1 MNQTPASILILTSSI
16 LAYSAT
22 AGTTSITTNSAGI
35 TTAHTS
41 PIGIL
46 LGLAGLVL
54 GIWGVI
60 SLIGASI
67 RDREMAFDGTSRQDL
82 LAMFDP
88 RRAAR
93 GYGATGTTVA
103 PVTTTRVN
111 AGVDPAA
118 VVLSP
123 EMKAQLSMASH
134 LEGRERTQIV
144 EEALRRYL
152 PRYENSTKAA

>member
-22 AGTTSITTNSAGI
+22 VGTTAITTNTAGI

-88 RRAAR
+88 RRANR
-93 GYGATGTTVA
+93 GYSNSVS
-103 PVTTTRVN
+103 PVTASRV
-111 AGVDPAA
+111 ATSADPSSIA
-118 VVLSP
+118 LSP
-123 EMKAQLSMASH
+123 EVKAQLSMASH
-134 LEGRERTQIV
+134 LEGRERSQIV

>member
-1 MNQTPASILILTSSI
+1 MNQTPAAILILTSAV

-22 AGTTSITTNSAGI
+22 GTTAITTTEAGI
-35 TTAHTS
+35 ATTHTS
-41 PIGIL
+41 GIGIL

-67 RDREMAFDGTSRQDL
+67 RDREMAFDGAMRPDL
-82 LAMFDP
+82 LGMFDP
-88 RRAAR
+88 RRMTRPYAA
-93 GYGATGTTVA
+93 A
-103 PVTTTRVN
+103 PVATNGRVN
-111 AGVDPAA
+111 PGIDPSS
-118 VVLSP
+118 VLLSP

-134 LEGRERTQIV
+134 LEGRERSQIV

>member
-1 MNQTPASILILTSSI
+1 MNQTPAAILILTSAV

-22 AGTTSITTNSAGI
+22 VGTTAITTTEAGI
-35 TTAHTS
+35 ATTHTS
-41 PIGIL
+41 GIGIL

-67 RDREMAFDGTSRQDL
+67 RDREMAFDGAMRPDL
-82 LAMFDP
+82 LGMFDP
-88 RRAAR
+88 RRMAR
-93 GYGATGTTVA
+93 PYAGAGVA
-103 PVTTTRVN
+103 PMGTGRVN
-111 AGVDPAA
+111 PGIDPAS
-118 VVLSP
+118 VMLSP

-134 LEGRERTQIV
+134 LEGRERSQIV

-152 PRYENSTKAA
+152 PRYDNSTKAA

>member
-1 MNQTPASILILTSSI
+1 MNQTPASILILTSAI
-16 LAYSAT
+16 LAYTAT
-22 AGTTSITTNSAGI
+22 AGTTAITTTDAGL

-46 LGLAGLVL
+46 MGLAGLVL

-67 RDREMAFDGTSRQDL
+67 RDREMAFDGSMRPDL

-88 RRAAR
+88 RRMNRTYAAP
-93 GYGATGTTVA
+93 TVA
-103 PVTTTRVN
+103 PVASSRVA
-111 AGVDPAA
+111 AGIDPSA

-134 LEGRERTQIV
+134 LEGRERSQIV
-144 EEALRRYL
+144 EEALRRYM

>member
-1 MNQTPASILILTSSI
+1 MNQTPAAILILTSAI
-16 LAYSAT
+16 LAYTAT
-22 AGTTSITTNSAGI
+22 AGATAITTTDVGI
-35 TTAHTS
+35 ATAQTS

-46 LGLAGLVL
+46 MGLAGLVL

-67 RDREMAFDGTSRQDL
+67 RDREMAFDGHMRPDL

-88 RRAAR
+88 RRMAR
-93 GYGATGTTVA
+93 PYPATTAVA
-103 PVTTTRVN
+103 PVATGRV
-111 AGVDPAA
+111 APGIDPSS

-134 LEGRERTQIV
+134 LEGRERSQIV
-144 EEALRRYL
+144 EEALRRYM

>member
-1 MNQTPASILILTSSI
+1 MNQTPAAILVLTSSI
-16 LAYSAT
+16 LAYCAT
-22 AGTTSITTNSAGI
+22 TGTTSITTSSTGI

-67 RDREMAFDGTSRQDL
+67 RDREMAFDGAGRQDL

-88 RRAAR
+88 RRLAHPYTTSRPSSPGAVAESIHAAS
-93 GYGATGTTVA
+93 
-103 PVTTTRVN
+103 
-111 AGVDPAA
+111 DPAS

-123 EMKAQLSMASH
+123 EIKAQLSMASH
-134 LEGRERTQIV
+134 LEGRERSQIV

-152 PRYENSTKAA
+152 PRYDASTKVA

>member
-1 MNQTPASILILTSSI
+1 MNQTPAAILVLTSSI
-16 LAYSAT
+16 LAYAAT
-22 AGTTSITTNSAGI
+22 SGTTAITTGTGV
-35 TTAHTS
+35 TTHSS
-41 PIGIL
+41 PVGVI
-46 LGLAGLVL
+46 LGLGGLVL

-67 RDREMAFDGTSRQDL
+67 RDRELMFEGAPRTDL
-82 LAMFDP
+82 MGMLDP

-93 GYGATGTTVA
+93 PYTPVGTPVRAATTEA
-103 PVTTTRVN
+103 P
-111 AGVDPAA
+111 G

-134 LEGRERTQIV
+134 LEGRERSQIV

-152 PRYENSTKAA
+152 PRYENSKAA

>member
-1 MNQTPASILILTSSI
+1 MNQTPASILILTSAI
-16 LAYSAT
+16 LAYTAT
-22 AGTTSITTNSAGI
+22 AGTTAITTTDAGI
-35 TTAHTS
+35 ATAHTS

-46 LGLAGLVL
+46 MGLAGLVL

-67 RDREMAFDGTSRQDL
+67 RDREMAFDGGMRSDL

-88 RRAAR
+88 RRMQRPYAS
-93 GYGATGTTVA
+93 GAVSPVASRVA
-103 PVTTTRVN
+103 P
-111 AGVDPAA
+111 GIDPAS

-134 LEGRERTQIV
+134 LEGRERSQIV

>member
-1 MNQTPASILILTSSI
+1 MNQTPAAILILTSSI
-16 LAYSAT
+16 LAYCAT

-67 RDREMAFDGTSRQDL
+67 RDREMSFDSNGRQDL

-88 RRAAR
+88 RRMAR
-93 GYGATGTTVA
+93 PYAATGTTVA
-103 PVTTTRVN
+103 PTAAARVS
-111 AGVDPAA
+111 ATATDPA
-118 VVLSP
+118 VNLSP
-123 EMKAQLSMASH
+123 EIKAQLSMASH
-134 LEGRERTQIV
+134 LEGRERSQIV